1 MNIFCKYIKPIKI
14 IMTWM
19 WCVATSFKNFFFHFL
34 CFVTYCEEATTCV
47 LLPFFPLFNSDLIF
61 PTLFSAAE
69 LPVVLATVEQKLIE
83 LTTLTNLE
91 GKCDFSYVTISAILN
106 LIFASKFF
114 RFYSLKKSGFQRK
127 IQIEK

>member
-1 MNIFCKYIKPIKI
+1 MLQQVLRTFFIFC
-14 IMTWM
+14 
-19 WCVATSFKNFFFHFL
+19 V
-34 CFVTYCEEATTCV
+34 FVTYCEEATMCA

-91 GKCDFSYVTISAILN
+91 GKCDFSFVTISATG
-106 LIFASKFF
+106 
-114 RFYSLKKSGFQRK
+114 KKLE
-127 IQIEK
+127 IIHVLMI